1 MAEIPQSVLDDIR
14 RRVDIATLISE
25 HVALKRSGRGFVGL
39 CPFHAEKT
47 PSFHVDPER
56 GMFHCFGCNA
66 GGTAFT
72 FLMRTTG
79 VTFREA
85 VKTLAARAG
94 VVVPETRER
103 EGLDRL
109 ARANELA
116 SELFAVV
123 LQESR
128 LGEPARNYLEGR
140 GISLDTAAR
149 FRLGFAPSEAWI
161 PKLVARG
168 VTEADLRAVGL
179 ASDSRSGRGV
189 YGLFRDRLIFPI
201 QDLGGRVVAFGGR
214 EIRADGRGPKYLNSP
229 ESPLYRKGHHLYG
242 MGQAREAVREKGRLL
257 LVEGYL
263 DVIALAQAGI
273 GNAAGVLGTAL
284 TVDQLKLARRFS
296 DEVIV
301 CFDGDEAGRRAAL
314 RAFPLYV
321 DEVDL
326 WPRAVFL
333 PPGDD
338 PDSLVRRE
346 GAAGFEA
353 LLDRQVTL
361 LDFWLDDLVA
371 DGGADRSVRAAA
383 KLAELLARTRDPL
396 VRDKLVR
403 GAAGRLGLSEQALL
417 DAARRARPAPGRA
430 PLAPGADAG
439 PVPPPSSRPDPR
451 HFSADSELVELL
463 LLDDRLAERVVA
475 EGVLAEIADPETRRL
490 AELVI
495 ERRRTSD
502 YFDPSEFLGELP
514 RAMADRVLRRITTA
528 KPEDMHREAEE
539 WFARRAGRRAK
550 AGRRELIS
558 RLRQAEQR
566 GDQAAIS
573 AALEELRALQGGE
586 PGGEG

>member
-1 MAEIPQSVLDDIR
+1 MAEIPQPVLDDIR
-14 RRVDIATLISE
+14 RRIDLAALISE

-56 GMFHCFGCNA
+56 GIFHCFGCNA

-72 FLMRTTG
+72 FLMRVTG
-79 VTFREA
+79 VTFRDA
-85 VKTLAARAG
+85 VQALAARAG
-94 VVVPETRER
+94 VMIPESRER

-109 ARANELA
+109 ARANALA
-116 SELFAVV
+116 AELFAVV
-123 LQESR
+123 LHESR
-128 LGEPARNYLEGR
+128 LAESARTYLEGR
-140 GISLDTAAR
+140 GLSLETAHR
-149 FRLGFAPSEAWI
+149 FQLGYAPADGWI
-161 PKLVARG
+161 PKLLGRG
-168 VTEADLRAVGL
+168 VTEADLKAVGL
-179 ASDSRSGRGV
+179 VSDSRSGRGV
-189 YGLFRDRLIFPI
+189 YGLFRDRLVFPI
-201 QDLGGRVVAFGGR
+201 QDLGGRVIAFGGR
-214 EIRADGRGPKYLNSP
+214 EIAAGGRGPKYLNSP

-242 MGQAREAVREKGRLL
+242 LGQAREAVRREGRLL
-257 LVEGYL
+257 LVEGYV

-273 GNAAGVLGTAL
+273 DNAAGVLGTAL

-296 DEVIV
+296 EEVVV

-326 WPRAVFL
+326 WPRALFL

-346 GAAGFEA
+346 GAAGFA
-353 LLDRQVTL
+353 KLLERQVTL

-371 DGGADRSVRAAA
+371 GGGADRTVRAASR
-383 KLAELLARTRDPL
+383 LAEILARTRDPI

-417 DAARRARPAPGRA
+417 DAARRALPAPA
-430 PLAPGADAG
+430 PSAPSGERRSAPPPGQAPG
-439 PVPPPSSRPDPR
+439 R

-463 LLDDRLAERVVA
+463 LVDADLAARAVA
-475 EGVLAEIADPETRRL
+475 DGVLAEIADPETRRL
-490 AELVI
+490 AELVV
-495 ERRRTSD
+495 ERRRTSG

-514 RAMADRVLRRITTA
+514 RAMADRVLRRLTSA
-528 KPEDMHREAEE
+528 RPEETRREFEEWLAHREE
-539 WFARRAGRRAK
+539 RRSRDGRRA
-550 AGRRELIS
+550 LIS

-566 GDQAAIS
+566 GDQAEV
-573 AALEELRALQGGE
+573 AATLEALRVPRGGE
-586 PGGEG
+586 PRGDG